1 MKMQEAYRDP
11 GLAEGLL
18 NRVRE
23 RASAPVRI
31 MEVCGTH
38 TMAIFRTGLRSLL
51 PETITLLSG
60 PGCPVCVTSQGEIDA
75 FVAAARRENVVLA
88 TFGDLVRVPGTT
100 GSLQDAR
107 AEGADV
113 RVVYSTLDALD
124 LARKNPSRE
133 VVFCGVGFETTA
145 PTVAGA
151 ILAAGAGGVENFSV
165 LSAHKRVPPALLALL
180 RAGRVAVDGLLCPG
194 HVSVI
199 IGEEAYLPV
208 AREHAM
214 PCVITGFEPVDI
226 LQGVSDV
233 LELIRAGR
241 PEVRNAYGRAV
252 RREGNRKALE
262 VMERVFRPGRCGLA
276 RPGPHPGRGAPPA
289 TRVRG
294 LRRRGPVRHP
304 RGGGPGPARLRL
316 RRGAHRR
323 GDPPRLRPL
332 REGVHARASRGAVH
346 GLQRGDLRG
355 LLPIPPVRKEGPV
368 TP

>member
-262 VMERVFRPGRCGLA
+262 VMERVFRPGDAVWRGLGPIPEGGLHLRPAFEAFDAGVRFGIPVVEAPDPPGCVCGEVLTGAVIPPACGLYGKA
-276 RPGPHPGRGAPPA
+276 CTPEHPVGPCMVSSEGTCAAYYRYHP
-289 TRVRG
+289 
-294 LRRRGPVRHP
+294 
-304 RGGGPGPARLRL
+304 
-316 RRGAHRR
+316 
-323 GDPPRLRPL
+323 
-332 REGVHARASRGAVH
+332 
-346 GLQRGDLRG
+346 
-355 LLPIPPVRKEGPV
+355 
-368 TP
+368 